1 MFVGFNSNFS
11 AIADYLN
18 EQLLNEEFK
27 NSNDYKNYIK
37 NKKFNY
43 ELVSGNI
50 DISSFTNT
58 SITYTFNQFIYKA
71 TSDSDS
77 NVVISTIVNGE
88 LVLSEGINEVYN
100 KNPNI
105 IPVHI

>member
-1 MFVGFNSNFS
+1 MFVGFNTDFS

-18 EQLLNEEFK
+18 NQLLNDDFK

-50 DISSFTNT
+50 DISSLEP
-58 SITYTFNQFIYKA
+58 K
-71 TSDSDS
+71 
-77 NVVISTIVNGE
+77 
-88 LVLSEGINEVYN
+88 L
-100 KNPNI
+100 
-105 IPVHI
+105 